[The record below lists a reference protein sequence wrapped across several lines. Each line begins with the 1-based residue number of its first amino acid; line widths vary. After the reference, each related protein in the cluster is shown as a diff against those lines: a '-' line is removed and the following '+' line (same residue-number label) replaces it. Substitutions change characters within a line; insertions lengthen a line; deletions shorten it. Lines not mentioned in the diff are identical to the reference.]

1 MAEID
6 PFQDEHD
13 DFYGAPGEEEID
25 TEGTSSGNDSL
36 TPEQLA
42 QYRQHDEWA
51 TRFANDPDFAR
62 NVVLARAAQL
72 GLQVAAP
79 QASQQASAKSS
90 GPPADY
96 VETIRATLSPE
107 MQFLAPQLAV
117 ATWAATQAAVEPLRA
132 QQATLA
138 QQRQQETYE
147 SMARG
152 LAEEAP
158 GWERYEDT
166 MLDILSFLRGAVNNT
181 GSMTHPKYGS
191 ALKLLYQLAS
201 GEGAAVATMAR
212 RQQQA
217 ARNRTSTSQAGTRSE
232 GPDLATMLG
241 QAKTPQQKW
250 GLAYRHAL
258 RENGVTG

>member
-1 MAEID
+1 MAEVD
-6 PFQDEHD
+6 PFQDEQD
-13 DFYGAPGEEEID
+13 DFYAPGDEDEIVPSAATGED
-25 TEGTSSGNDSL
+25 GVL

-51 TRFANDPDFAR
+51 TRFANDPEFAR

-72 GLQVAAP
+72 GLQVGAP
-79 QASQQASAKSS
+79 QVQRQEPAKPSA
-90 GPPADY
+90 PPAEY
-96 VETIRATLSPE
+96 VDTIRVTLAPE

-117 ATWAATQAAVEPLRA
+117 ATWAATQAAIEPIKT
-132 QQATLA
+132 QQASLQ

-147 SMARG
+147 TMARG

-191 ALKLLYQLAS
+191 ALKMLYRLAS
-201 GEGAAVATMAR
+201 GDGAAAATAGR
-212 RQQQA
+212 RMGEA
-217 ARNRTSTSQAGTRSE
+217 ARNRTTTSQAGTRSA
-232 GPDLATMLG
+232 GPDLATMLH
-241 QAKTPQQKW
+241 QAKTPQQQW
-250 GLAYRHAL
+250 AMAYRHAL

>member
-1 MAEID
+1 MAEVD
-6 PFQDEHD
+6 PFQDEQD
-13 DFYGAPGEEEID
+13 DFYAGGEEEPASHVELGQD
-25 TEGTSSGNDSL
+25 GSL

-72 GLQVAAP
+72 GLQVGAP
-79 QASQQASAKSS
+79 QAQRQESVKPSA
-90 GPPADY
+90 PPAEY
-96 VETIRATLSPE
+96 VDTIRATLAPE

-117 ATWAATQAAVEPLRA
+117 ATWAATQAAIEPIKT
-132 QQATLA
+132 QQASLA
-138 QQRQQETYE
+138 AQRQQETYE
-147 SMARG
+147 TMARG

-181 GSMTHPKYGS
+181 GSMTHPKHGS
-191 ALKLLYQLAS
+191 ALKMLYRLAS
-201 GEGAAVATMAR
+201 GDGAAAATAGR
-212 RQQQA
+212 RMGEA
-217 ARNRTSTSQAGTRSE
+217 ARNRTTTSQAGTRSA
-232 GPDLATMLG
+232 GPDLATML
-241 QAKTPQQKW
+241 QQTKTPQQKW
-250 GLAYRHAL
+250 ALAYRHAL

>member
-1 MAEID
+1 MAEVD
-6 PFQDEHD
+6 LFQDEQD
-13 DFYGAPGEEEID
+13 DFYAPGDEE
-25 TEGTSSGNDSL
+25 TLVPDSPNEDKSVL
-36 TPEQLA
+36 TPEQLV

-51 TRFANDPDFAR
+51 TRFAQDEAFAR
-62 NVVLARAAQL
+62 NVIVARAAQL
-72 GLQVAAP
+72 GLQITAP
-79 QASQQASAKSS
+79 PSPASVSGKPA
-90 GPPADY
+90 GPPAEY
-96 VETIRATLSPE
+96 VETIKATLAPE

-117 ATWAATQAAVEPLRA
+117 ATWTATQAAIEPIKT
-132 QQATLA
+132 QQASLA
-138 QQRQQETYE
+138 AQRQQETYE
-147 SMARG
+147 TMARG

-166 MLDILSFLRGAVNNT
+166 MLDILTFLRGAVNNT

-201 GEGAAVATMAR
+201 GEGAAVATAAR

-217 ARNRTSTSQAGTRSE
+217 ARNRTSTSQAGTRSA
-232 GPDLATMLG
+232 GPDLATMLS

-250 GLAYRHAL
+250 AMAYRHAL